1 MSKADDYRRRAE
13 ECKTSAAR
21 ARDPKVKRALEEA
34 ARRWRLMAEQAERY
48 GF

>member
-1 MSKADDYRRRAE
+1 MSKADEYRRRAE
-13 ECKTSAAR
+13 DCETNAAR
-21 ARDPKVKRALEEA
+21 SRDPEAKRALEEA